1 MRSFAPA
8 LILALAGVLAAADCG
23 GGGDGPTETP
33 TLTTLSADIFQPR
46 CGNAACHGGSN
57 PAAGLD
63 LVTDPYA
70 ALVGVDSISDPAL
83 KRVAAGDPN
92 NSVLLLILEGPVG
105 ASRQMPP
112 GVTLP
117 AEDVDAI
124 RAWITAG
131 AAND

>member
-1 MRSFAPA
+1 MRFFAASSLAVVVILLTTVACGTEPA
-8 LILALAGVLAAADCG
+8 AS
-23 GGGDGPTETP
+23 P
-33 TLTTLSADIFQPR
+33 TLTTLRDDIFRPN

-70 ALVGVDSISDPAL
+70 ALVGVDSISDPGL

-117 AEDVDAI
+117 AADVEAV

>member
-1 MRSFAPA
+1 MRVYAPA
-8 LILALAGVLAAADCG
+8 LSLALVGVIAAADCG
-23 GGGDGPTETP
+23 GDGGPTETP
-33 TLTTLSADIFQPR
+33 TLTTLSANIFQPR

-83 KRVAAGDPN
+83 KRVGAGDPN